1 MGKYECLAKTNP
13 ELLVEWHPTKNEG
26 LLPTEVT
33 QKSGRLVW
41 WLGKCGHEWQSK
53 VYIRTSGHGC
63 PYCSNVKVLPG
74 FNDLVTKNPNLA
86 KEWHPNKNG
95 DLKPDMFAST
105 SNKKVWWLGVCGHE
119 WQATINSRHF
129 GNGCP
134 VCANQQ
140 VLSGYNDLATKNPN
154 LAKEWHQ
161 TKNGEISPTMVSPK
175 SSKRV
180 WWICE
185 KGHEWQARVADR
197 ASGKGCPYCAN
208 VKVLPK
214 YNDLETKEPNIVHEW
229 HPTKNGNLKPDM
241 ITDGSRKAVWWLCEK
256 GHEWQATVTDRVRG
270 RGCPICANQR
280 MLSGY
285 NDLETRHPL
294 VAREWHPTKNGD
306 LKPYMVM
313 HKSRKKVWWL
323 GSCGHEWQ
331 ATIKDRVDG
340 TGCPICKGKQILR
353 GENDLATLYPN
364 IAKEWHPTTNG
375 ELTPY
380 MIAPKSG
387 KKVWW
392 ICEKGHEWQALVSDR
407 TNGIGCPICSKETH
421 TSFPEQ
427 VLFYYIKQ
435 YFPDVV
441 SGNRERIGLELDI
454 YIPSMNIAVEYD
466 GYNWHKDNLN
476 ERRKN
481 QLCKENDLFLIRVR
495 ENGLE
500 LFDDCCCIV
509 RKDRKHNS
517 SLNQIVKEIFSY
529 IDNTIEI
536 DVDVDR
542 DESKIYES
550 YILTTKSKS
559 LESTYP
565 QIAQEWHPTKNGQLK
580 PDMVTFGS
588 GKRVWWI
595 CEKGHEWQAGVN
607 WRVQGNGCPV
617 CANQQILS
625 GYNDLE
631 TKYPLVAKEWHPTKN
646 GELNPNMVASR
657 SSKKAWW
664 MCEKGHEWEAS
675 ISSRTDGRGCPICA
689 NKKILPGYNDLA
701 TKNPKLAREWHP
713 TKNADLKPNMIAPGS
728 NKKVWWMCEE
738 GHEWQAKVNDRS
750 NGTNCP
756 ICRKR
761 KK

>member
-1 MGKYECLAKTNP
+1 MAKYECLAKVNP
-13 ELLVEWHPTKNEG
+13 ELLDEWHPTKNDG

-33 QKSGRLVW
+33 QKSGRMVW

-53 VYIRTSGHGC
+53 VYIRTSGHAC

-74 FNDLVTKNPNLA
+74 FNDLETKNPNLA
-86 KEWHPNKNG
+86 KEWHPSKNG
-95 DLKPDMFAST
+95 ALKPNMIAST
-105 SNKKVWWLGVCGHE
+105 SNNKVWWLGVCGHE

-140 VLSGYNDLATKNPN
+140 ILSGYNDLATKNPS
-154 LAKEWHQ
+154 LAYEWHP
-161 TKNGEISPTMVSPK
+161 TKNGDLTPTVIAPR

-185 KGHEWQARVADR
+185 KGHEWQAVVAAR
-197 ASGKGCPYCAN
+197 AKG
-208 VKVLPK
+208 
-214 YNDLETKEPNIVHEW
+214 D
-229 HPTKNGNLKPDM
+229 
-241 ITDGSRKAVWWLCEK
+241 
-256 GHEWQATVTDRVRG
+256 
-270 RGCPICANQR
+270 GCPICANQR

-294 VAREWHPTKNGD
+294 VASEWHPTKNGD

-331 ATIKDRVDG
+331 STIKDRVDG
-340 TGCPICKGKQILR
+340 TGCPICKGKEILR

-364 IAKEWHPTTNG
+364 IAKDWHPTKNG
-375 ELTPY
+375 EVTPY

-392 ICEKGHEWQALVSDR
+392 ICEKGHEWQAIVADR

-427 VLFYYIKQ
+427 ALFYYIKQ
-435 YFPDVV
+435 HFSDVI
-441 SGNRERIGLELDI
+441 SGDREKIGLELDI
-454 YIPSMNIAVEYD
+454 YIPSKHVAVEYD
-466 GYNWHKDNLN
+466 GYNWHKDNLA

-481 QLCKENDLFLIRVR
+481 QLCKENDIFLIRVR

-500 LFDDCCCIV
+500 LFEDCCCIV
-509 RKDRKHNS
+509 RKDRKHNN
-517 SLNQIVKEIFSY
+517 SLNEIIKKIFAY

-542 DESKIYES
+542 DESKIYEL
-550 YILTTKSKS
+550 YILTTKTKS
-559 LESTYP
+559 LVSTYP
-565 QIAQEWHPTKNGQLK
+565 QIAKEWHLTKNGKLK

-595 CEKGHEWQAGVN
+595 CSKGHEWQAGVN
-607 WRVQGNGCPV
+607 DRIQGNGCPV
-617 CANQQILS
+617 CANQQILP

-631 TKYPLVAKEWHPTKN
+631 TKYPLVAKEWHTTKN
-646 GELNPNMVASR
+646 GDLKPNMVAPR

-664 MCEKGHEWEAS
+664 KCEKGHEWEAS

-761 KK
+761 PK

>member
-1 MGKYECLAKTNP
+1 MAEKKNIASNNRPKGKYGSLAETNP
-13 ELLVEWHPTKNEG
+13 DLLVEWHPTKNEG

-74 FNDLVTKNPNLA
+74 FNDLATKNPNLA

-161 TKNGEISPTMVSPK
+161 TKNGEISSTMVSPK
-175 SSKRV
+175 SSKRA

-185 KGHEWQARVADR
+185 KGHEWQSRVADR

-214 YNDLETKEPNIVHEW
+214 YNDLETKESNIVHEW

-294 VAREWHPTKNGD
+294 VAREWHPTKNG
-306 LKPYMVM
+306 
-313 HKSRKKVWWL
+313 
-323 GSCGHEWQ
+323 
-331 ATIKDRVDG
+331 
-340 TGCPICKGKQILR
+340 
-353 GENDLATLYPN
+353 
-364 IAKEWHPTTNG
+364 

-392 ICEKGHEWQALVSDR
+392 MCEKGHEWQALVSDR

-427 VLFYYIKQ
+427 VLFYYIKL

-481 QLCKENDLFLIRVR
+481 QLCKENDIFLIRVR

-517 SLNQIVKEIFSY
+517 SLNQIAKEIFSY

-646 GELNPNMVASR
+646 GELTPNMVASR

-689 NKKILPGYNDLA
+689 NKRILPGYNDLA

-728 NKKVWWMCEE
+728 NKKVWWMCKE

-756 ICRKR
+756 FCRKR
-761 KK
+761 KKDNG